1 MCKKA
6 VNISS
11 SAIQFVP
18 ECYKTREMCDKSV
31 PKDPFM
37 LKYSDD
43 RYKNQEMCDKAFSEE
58 PFLLKIC
65 HDSYKTPEMRDKAVD
80 DFPTALKSVP
90 DWFVTSKVIKNLHS
104 ALFAD
109 DNILFCDKD
118 SGIVTFSSDEMS
130 ILSVDFNNN
139 NLDDAILIK
148 VIIKLLFML
157 DLGLG
162 VIDWKT

>member
-80 DFPTALKSVP
+80 DFPTTLKSVP

-109 DNILFCDKD
+109 DNLLFCDKD

-162 VIDWKT
+162 VID

>member
-109 DNILFCDKD
+109 DNMLFCDKD
-118 SGIVTFSSDEMS
+118 SGIVTFSNDEMS
-130 ILSVDFNNN
+130 ILIVDFNNN

-148 VIIKLLFML
+148 VIIKPLFML

-162 VIDWKT
+162 VID

>member
-18 ECYKTREMCDKSV
+18 ECYKTREICDKSV

-104 ALFAD
+104 ALFAY
-109 DNILFCDKD
+109 DNVLFCDKD

-139 NLDDAILIK
+139 NLDDTILIK

-162 VIDWKT
+162 VID

>member
-109 DNILFCDKD
+109 DNVLFCDKD

-130 ILSVDFNNN
+130 ILSVGFNNN

-157 DLGLG
+157 GLGLG
-162 VIDWKT
+162 VID

>member
-109 DNILFCDKD
+109 GNIFFCDKD

-162 VIDWKT
+162 VID

>member
-1 MCKKA
+1 
-6 VNISS
+6 
-11 SAIQFVP
+11 
-18 ECYKTREMCDKSV
+18 
-31 PKDPFM
+31 
-37 LKYSDD
+37 
-43 RYKNQEMCDKAFSEE
+43 MCDKAFSEE

-80 DFPTALKSVP
+80 DFPTTLKSVP

-139 NLDDAILIK
+139 NLNDAILIK

-162 VIDWKT
+162 VID

>member
-80 DFPTALKSVP
+80 DFPTTLKSVP

-162 VIDWKT
+162 VID

>member
-18 ECYKTREMCDKSV
+18 ECYKTREICDKSV

-109 DNILFCDKD
+109 DNVLFCDKD

-162 VIDWKT
+162 VID